1 MNSSAANTATGN
13 DPMKFIVHKRRTAP
27 AVIIVALIDVLIV
40 LVIFL
45 LVTTTFKQQPSL
57 KLELPSSTQALKSGA
72 NEDPPLVVSI
82 DERGGL
88 RFGPDSTPVTQDQLR
103 SDLLIA
109 AEKARASGKE
119 AKLAVRADKQ
129 AHWERI
135 VIVMD
140 LAKQANIKLMS
151 AYTKE
156 AGTR

>member
-1 MNSSAANTATGN
+1 
-13 DPMKFIVHKRRTAP
+13 MKFIVHKRRTAP

-57 KLELPSSTQALKSGA
+57 KLTLPESTQALKSGA
-72 NEDPPLVVSI
+72 NEDAPLVVSI
-82 DERGGL
+82 DERGGY
-88 RFGPDSTPVTQDQLR
+88 RYGIDNTPETLPQLR
-103 SDLLIA
+103 SQLLIA

-119 AKLAVRADKQ
+119 IKLAVRADKQ
-129 AHWERI
+129 APWGRI
-135 VIVMD
+135 VDVMD